1 MELPINMNIF
11 NVVNQVLIQFLLQL
25 HQVTGN
31 LGLSILAFTLIV
43 RLLLVPLSL
52 PSMRSQKKMREL
64 QPELKKLK
72 DKHGKDKKALQ
83 IAQMELYKT
92 HNVNPLAGCLPQVVQ
107 IILLIVLYQVLV
119 QFVSN
124 TELNG
129 VTLNTTF
136 AWLNLTKPDQLFIL
150 PVLAGLTQLILSL
163 MIIPGGETPDII
175 PNDAKSKK
183 LQVEN
188 KKEED
193 TADMAAA
200 MQKQMLFIM
209 PVMTGFIAV
218 GFPSG
223 LALYWVA
230 STVFSIAQQY
240 FMTGWGGVTL
250 YAKRALVFIQK
261 KNLTT

>member
-1 MELPINMNIF
+1 MNIL
-11 NVVNQVLIQFLLQL
+11 NAVNQVLIQFLLQL

-52 PSMRSQKKMREL
+52 PTMKSQKKMREL

-72 DKHGKDKKALQ
+72 DKHGSDKKALQ
-83 IAQMELYKT
+83 VAQMELYKK
-92 HNVNPLAGCLPQVVQ
+92 HNVNPIAGCLPQVVQ

-119 QFVSN
+119 KFIS
-124 TELNG
+124 TPELDG
-129 VTLNTTF
+129 VVLNTKF
-136 AWLNLTKPDQLFIL
+136 IWLNLTKPDQFFIL
-150 PVLAGLTQLILSL
+150 PVLAGLTQLLLSI
-163 MIIPGGETPDII
+163 MIVPGGETPDII
-175 PNDAKSKK
+175 PNDVKTKALKE
-183 LQVEN
+183 EN

-209 PVMTGFIAV
+209 PVMTAFIAV
-218 GFPSG
+218 RFPSG

-230 STVFSIAQQY
+230 STVFSIVQQY
-240 FMTGWGGVTL
+240 FSTGWGGVTL
-250 YAKRALVFIQK
+250 YTKRAIALVQK
-261 KNLTT
+261 KSLSN

>member
-1 MELPINMNIF
+1 MNIF
-11 NVVNQVLIQFLLQL
+11 TVVNQVLIQFLLQL

-52 PSMRSQKKMREL
+52 PTMKSQKKMREL

-72 DKHGKDKKALQ
+72 DTHGKDQKALQ
-83 IAQMELYKT
+83 AAQMELYKK

-129 VTLNTTF
+129 VVLNTQF
-136 AWLNLTKPDQLFIL
+136 IWLNLTKPDQLFIL
-150 PVLAGLTQLILSL
+150 PILAGLTQLFLSL
-163 MIIPGGETPDII
+163 MIAPGGETPDVI
-175 PNDAKSKK
+175 PNDSKIKK
-183 LQVEN
+183 LKDEN

-193 TADMAAA
+193 AADMAAA

-209 PVMTGFIAV
+209 PVMTAFIAV
-218 GFPSG
+218 RFPSG

-230 STVFSIAQQY
+230 STVFSIVQQY
-240 FMTGWGGVTL
+240 FSTGWGGVTL
-250 YAKRALVFIQK
+250 YAKRAYAFVQK
-261 KNLTT
+261 KSLSN